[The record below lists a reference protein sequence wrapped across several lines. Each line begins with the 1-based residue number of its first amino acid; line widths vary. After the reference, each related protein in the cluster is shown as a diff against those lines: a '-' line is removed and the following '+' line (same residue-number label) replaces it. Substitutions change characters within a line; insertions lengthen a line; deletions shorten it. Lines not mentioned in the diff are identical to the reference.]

1 MVSLPEV
8 GMGGLVTNFLQ
19 NGIFGRK
26 NWAHAGAQANFV
38 ARPNFYFAL
47 KRYIKI
53 ASYIKFCL

>member
-1 MVSLPEV
+1 
-8 GMGGLVTNFLQ
+8 MGWLVTNFLQ

-38 ARPNFYFAL
+38 ARPNLYFAL